1 MKKELNVLFL
11 MLDLKN
17 LKVFILCLHLLLV
30 NKGTSLLKKYDTKSL
45 YPCFKQ
51 VITICAFWLSPKLI
65 LLTKELT
72 NTKTWI
78 FEMVIITIELAK
90 ELVNKELLIFRQ
102 YQDDVEN
109 IKCHFQWWEKY
120 DSMFFIIEFL
130 ASQISWRCWLT
141 K

>member
-1 MKKELNVLFL
+1 M
-11 MLDLKN
+11 
-17 LKVFILCLHLLLV
+17 
-30 NKGTSLLKKYDTKSL
+30 
-45 YPCFKQ
+45 
-51 VITICAFWLSPKLI
+51 ITICAFWLSPKLI